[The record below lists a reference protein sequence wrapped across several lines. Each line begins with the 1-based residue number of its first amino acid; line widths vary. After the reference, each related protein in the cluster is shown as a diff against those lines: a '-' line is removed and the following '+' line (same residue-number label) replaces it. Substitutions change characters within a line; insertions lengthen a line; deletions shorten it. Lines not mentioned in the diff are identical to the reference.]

1 MEQLFVYLQK
11 GACKLTV
18 AILLGGAVTGE
29 DDGQEGKDEQT
40 VTT

>member
-1 MEQLFVYLQK
+1 MEQLFVLVK
-11 GACKLTV
+11 KSACKLTV
-18 AILLGGAVTGE
+18 AILLGGAVTGK